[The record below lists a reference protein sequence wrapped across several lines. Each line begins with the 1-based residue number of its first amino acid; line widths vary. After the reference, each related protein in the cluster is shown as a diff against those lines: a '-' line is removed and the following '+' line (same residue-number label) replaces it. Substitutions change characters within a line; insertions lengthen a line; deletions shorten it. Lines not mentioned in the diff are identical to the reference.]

1 MVSLGLVLA
10 LLGAGRPPAKS
21 PSSAASGSAAPA
33 RLASDNLLL
42 RRQLDLASGDTFYYT
57 LDPVQHRLR
66 FMYQGNLLFEK
77 NLLDV
82 EVGTRRGFL
91 GKGSAPS
98 DWAARVWSEG
108 RLDPPRV
115 SFRPELDVSS
125 QSYEKDRDAI
135 LVPPTPEEAY
145 PAPSVWWI
153 RYEGGMAIEVH
164 GLADTTQ
171 TRPGFFAGLE
181 QCFQDAMHALSS
193 SEHDVVRI
201 RLYLPRAQADMLYR
215 SVPPD
220 TRFTILPLS

>member
-10 LLGAGRPPAKS
+10 LLGAARPPTKPAS
-21 PSSAASGSAAPA
+21 PSGTGAGTTS

-57 LDPVQHRLR
+57 LDPVQRRLR

-77 NLLDV
+77 TLLDV

-91 GKGSAPS
+91 GKGSAPR
-98 DWAARVWSEG
+98 DWAERVWSEG
-108 RLDPPRV
+108 KLTPQRV
-115 SFRPELDVSS
+115 SLRPELDVSS
-125 QSYEKDRDAI
+125 ESYEKDRDAI

-164 GLADTTQ
+164 GLADTTR
-171 TRPGFFAGLE
+171 TRPGFFAGLQQNFE
-181 QCFQDAMHALSS
+181 DAMHALSS